1 MKPLVMAVFLS
12 KKKQTN
18 ICIEKNKLINSF
30 FKISK
35 GRFIRKPVNKNHY
48 FISA

>member
-18 ICIEKNKLINSF
+18 ICIEKTNSSIIF
-30 FKISK
+30 SKFKREDLSK
-35 GRFIRKPVNKNHY
+35 SFE
-48 FISA
+48 